1 VYGASVWCMVYT
13 RGEFN
18 PGCFLQFFSTGFS
31 AVKTSD
37 VVKMQQGDAHGGA
50 ELTRVMHMAVLSL

>member
-1 VYGASVWCMVYT
+1 MVYT